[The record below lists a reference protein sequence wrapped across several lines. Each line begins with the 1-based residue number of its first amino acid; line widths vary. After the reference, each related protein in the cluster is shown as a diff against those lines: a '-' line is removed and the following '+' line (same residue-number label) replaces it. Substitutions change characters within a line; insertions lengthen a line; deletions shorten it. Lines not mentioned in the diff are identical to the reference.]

1 MNANDNFEKKDLN
14 DSNVTPNSEA
24 TEANAQEQNK
34 EIKEETKQEQ
44 DAPVESLATP
54 DIEKTVETEAE
65 TKLDEK
71 SVTEESTTD
80 ANTVEGITAEEKTE
94 ETEETP
100 ASADTET
107 KEDVKAEE
115 NEVSAEKSEEVK
127 EKTTAAPDK
136 KEKPSAPLTFEE
148 IVGKLR
154 DLAGKD
160 NFSRKELDK
169 LQGFYFSEIRKESD
183 AQKHQFLTDGGKEED
198 FVIKESELHTEGKNL
213 LQTLA
218 EKRKK

>member
-24 TEANAQEQNK
+24 TEANAQEQNI

-44 DAPVESLATP
+44 EAPVESLATP
-54 DIEKTVETEAE
+54 DVEKTVETEAE

-71 SVTEESTTD
+71 PVAEDSSTD
-80 ANTVEGITAEEKTE
+80 ANTVEETTA
-94 ETEETP
+94 EETP
-100 ASADTET
+100 APAEAEA

-115 NEVSAEKSEEVK
+115 TEVSAEKGEEVK
-127 EKTTAAPDK
+127 EKTSAAPDK
-136 KEKPSAPLTFEE
+136 KDKPSAPLTFEE

-169 LQGFYFSEIRKESD
+169 LQGFYFSEIRKETD
-183 AQKHQFLTDGGKEED
+183 AQKHQF
-198 FVIKESELHTEGKNL
+198 
-213 LQTLA
+213 
-218 EKRKK
+218 